1 MPLRPRLPVLWRP
14 QAEVGMVEAMD
25 WLRRLES
32 DRARYLA
39 FARARLASE
48 ADAEDVLQRAF
59 LRAVDRAG
67 TLEDGGRAEAWFYR
81 ILRHAVIDFQRS
93 RASERAR
100 FTGDGA
106 AVDEAAN
113 PVVPESA
120 CACGRALLGRLPPG
134 YAEILERV
142 DAHSEPIDEVAA
154 SLGIT
159 AGNAYVR
166 LHRARRA
173 LRERVEHRCGVTNAR
188 EALACACEG
197 CV

>member
-1 MPLRPRLPVLWRP
+1 MLS
-14 QAEVGMVEAMD
+14 AMD
-25 WLRRLES
+25 WLRRLEC
-32 DRARYLA
+32 DRDERLRNLRFLALGRSRYLG
-39 FARARLASE
+39 FARARLASD

-59 LRAVDRAG
+59 LRAVDRVG
-67 TLEDGGRAEAWFYR
+67 TLEDGARAEAWFYR
-81 ILRHAVIDFQRS
+81 ILRRAVIDFQRS

-100 FTGDGA
+100 FTSEG
-106 AVDEAAN
+106 VDVEEAAS
-113 PVVPESA
+113 PALPEPA
-120 CACGRALLGRLPPG
+120 CGCGRALLGALPPG

-142 DAHSEPIDEVAA
+142 DAHSEPIEEVAS

-159 AGNAYVR
+159 PGNAYVR

-197 CV
+197 CA